1 MRALPPSDRSENPSG
16 RADRRLMSETHRGRP
31 GPLAGLRVLDLTEE
45 RGLYAG
51 KVLADLGADVVLV
64 ERPEGSRARSLGP
77 FKDDCPGLENSL
89 YFLNFNTNKRGI
101 TLNLDAERGRDLFLR
116 LATGSD
122 VVVEDF
128 PVGRM
133 HSLGLDYS
141 ALSEKNPGIITASVT
156 GFGASGPYS
165 MYKAPDIV
173 SMAMGGLTYV
183 NGPPDAAPVTA
194 PCEQANHTVSVT
206 AVFGILAAVLLRMKT
221 GRGQHID
228 LSAQQ
233 AVETATGGAWQFGSR
248 TVIARR
254 SGSQFGAVPGRIF
267 PCKDG
272 YVHIL
277 TIRAN
282 HWQGLVEVIGGPE
295 ELKGDKWLAMEFRN
309 ANPDIIDAYV
319 TEYTM
324 AHGKMEIAEM
334 CQAKGV
340 PCAPV
345 NDPGDLYKDPHIK
358 RRGTFV
364 EIEHP
369 VAGRFPVVRPV
380 SVFSGTQCRIVR
392 SAPMLGQHNLEVYCG
407 ELGMTEVELDQA
419 KAAGV
424 V

>member
-1 MRALPPSDRSENPSG
+1 
-16 RADRRLMSETHRGRP
+16 MSEANKERP
-31 GPLAGLRVLDLTEE
+31 GPLVGLRVLDLTEE

-51 KVLADLGADVVLV
+51 KVLADLGADVVLI
-64 ERPEGSRARSLGP
+64 EKPQGSRARSLGP
-77 FKDDCPGLENSL
+77 FKGDNPDIENSL

-101 TLNLDAERGRDLFLR
+101 TLSLDAERGRDLFLR
-116 LATGSD
+116 LATGAD
-122 VVVEDF
+122 VVLEDF

-156 GFGASGPYS
+156 GFGTSGPYS
-165 MYKAPDIV
+165 RYKAPDIV

-206 AVFGILAAVLLRMKT
+206 AVFGILAAVLLRTKT

-233 AVETATGGAWQFGSR
+233 AVETATGGVWQFGSR

-282 HWQGLVEVIGGPE
+282 HWQGLVEVIGSPE

-334 CQAKGV
+334 CQTKGV

-345 NDPGDLYKDPHIK
+345 NEPGDLYRDPHIK
-358 RRGTFV
+358 QRGTFV

-369 VAGRFPVVRPV
+369 VAGRFPIVRPV
-380 SVFSGTQCRIVR
+380 SVFSHTPCRIVR
-392 SAPMLGQHNLEVYCG
+392 PAPLLGQHNLEVYCG
-407 ELGMTEVELDQA
+407 ELAMAETELAQL
-419 KAAGV
+419 KAEGV